1 MNKLKYQCPNIELVF
16 VETENCVA
24 NGSNTYLEI
33 GPNTNSIEVEDW
45 IREEGFEVNDHFI
58 I

>member
-1 MNKLKYQCPNIELVF
+1 MKKNEYERPKIWLVH
-16 VETENCVA
+16 VETEHCIA
-24 NGSNTYLEI
+24 NGSNGYLQF

-45 IREEGFEVNDHFI
+45 IREEGFETKDHFI